1 MFLKLGAINVHYKR
15 NKLHPW
21 CCCYSNYFRSC
32 VFPSKNQISP
42 FTASKV
48 RQKGPTWNRQGHLAA
63 LTRSHLIGDH
73 PSRLTKEQTTETM
86 DPSPKTQGLRP
97 YPRQWNLVLVGAAR
111 LPERFGG
118 FSCWLLLEGLL
129 LGVVHSVNRHI
140 LFLRNRKPLSFSSK
154 NRHRPTGRTI
164 ILITDLLTARSKFF
178 AIC

>member
-1 MFLKLGAINVHYKR
+1 MSRNTESLEIQTCSITIRRTLSCWSIVKR
-15 NKLHPW
+15 EVPVGSDYLMPA
-21 CCCYSNYFRSC
+21 
-32 VFPSKNQISP
+32 Q
-42 FTASKV
+42 
-48 RQKGPTWNRQGHLAA
+48 GPHSSGV
-63 LTRSHLIGDH
+63 LIE
-73 PSRLTKEQTTETM
+73 RLPETM
-86 DPSPKTQGLRP
+86 DPSPKTKGLRP